1 MRDAEEQLTASSDH
15 THVGAL
21 LAKNWELDP
30 QLTRAVE
37 RHHKPA
43 SNDAY
48 ARLICLADFIGGAV
62 HPFPRDAV
70 FPHVLQVQ
78 KLAGTPDPTVE
89 LKDDEREA
97 LYDELMAASE
107 ERVVLHGDL
116 HHWNILSGQ
125 REPWLV
131 IDPKGLVGDS
141 GYEVGAFLAN
151 HPEASCEGG
160 DRRELAIQRVRIMAE
175 ELDMSVE
182 RVVKWGIVLAL
193 IWGRWAASGGDD
205 GWRSSVERAKA
216 LEGVL

>member
-1 MRDAEEQLTASSDH
+1 MGL
-15 THVGAL
+15 G
-21 LAKNWELDP
+21 P

-78 KLAGTPDPTVE
+78 KLAGMPDPTVE

-131 IDPKGLVGDS
+131 IDPKGLVGDP

-151 HPEASCEGG
+151 HPEASCEGR

-182 RVVKWGIVLAL
+182 RGRQVGHCAGLDLGALGGERRRRRLAL
-193 IWGRWAASGGDD
+193 QRRARQGVGGRSVGMRCEQKESHWDGAADCRPS
-205 GWRSSVERAKA
+205 
-216 LEGVL
+216 